1 MTHKNGP
8 VGAREC
14 RHRGG
19 RSQPSLTH
27 MVLTASSVSRTAA
40 QSINAVLS
48 LCLTAMLFFAVTPCF
63 GSGITLSYDAGDGCS
78 DSVTNAAFSGPLPLM
93 FSTSCVG
100 DTLGASTT
108 VAAEASLTVLKLYL
122 DSAGTT
128 IEPQRF
134 AQVRVTDTITVT
146 GGSGSGTLIWNWA
159 LDGSLAAGD
168 GFYSQVYLD
177 NLGGAAFAD
186 FRACGDNVQFGSSIC
201 YFDAAPNPPGGLRF
215 AQPHESVNETRS
227 ISVPFVFGVP
237 LTVDWRLHIVIGS
250 GCISGNSCNT
260 AQSGSGT
267 VDFFN
272 TVNTARVQ
280 PLQVLDS
287 AGNQVS
293 GASALS
299 DSGFQYAIARA
310 ACDVNSDGKIDITDI
325 QAITLAR
332 NTTAAQGDPRD
343 VDGDG
348 KITVLDARQCTLKC
362 TNARCA
368 P

>member
-1 MTHKNGP
+1 MTQTSWIDASQKY
-8 VGAREC
+8 C
-14 RHRGG
+14 HRSG
-19 RSQPSLTH
+19 RSRSSPHIVS
-27 MVLTASSVSRTAA
+27 TASLGSKTEAR
-40 QSINAVLS
+40 SINPVFI
-48 LCLTAMLFFAVTPCF
+48 LCLTATLFFAVAPCF

-78 DSVTNAAFSGPLPLM
+78 GSVNNPAYSGPLPLM
-93 FSTSCVG
+93 LATTCVG
-100 DTLGASTT
+100 ATLGASTT

-146 GGSGSGTLIWNWA
+146 GGSGSGTLVWNWA

-250 GCISGNSCNT
+250 GCIAGNSCST
-260 AQSGSGT
+260 PQSLSGT

-287 AGNQVS
+287 AGKPVP

-299 DSGFQYAIARA
+299 ESGFQYAIARA
-310 ACDVNSDGKIDITDI
+310 PGDVNGDGKIDITDV
-325 QAITLAR
+325 QAITQALNSPVAP
-332 NTTAAQGDPRD
+332 GDPRD
-343 VDGDG
+343 LDGDG
-348 KITVLDARQCTLKC
+348 RITVLDARQCTLRC